1 MTTPTNTPAR
11 RSFSA
16 AQIER
21 GLLAVAAANGNT
33 RQAADALAEDPEGF
47 KVRHGVLYGWKQRE
61 FALYGKIRAEY
72 LPRIRA
78 EAAEQH
84 MRLAEQQATVSG
96 KMTARLEKEIDNI
109 PARDL
114 PGGIRNVTTAAAVH
128 TDKATILRGE
138 ANVITEHRDAAEVIR
153 ALKAKGISIPGV
165 IDASAEVVSEL
176 PERTAA

>member
-1 MTTPTNTPAR
+1 VTSATNTPAR

-33 RQAADALAEDPEGF
+33 RQAAKALAEDPQGF
-47 KVRHGVLYGWKQRE
+47 KVSHGVLYGWKQRE
-61 FALYGKIRAEY
+61 STRYEKIRADY
-72 LPRIRA
+72 LPKIRA

-84 MRLAEQQATVSG
+84 MRLAEQQATVAG
-96 KMTARLEKEIDNI
+96 KMTERLEKELGNI

-138 ANVITEHRDAAEVIR
+138 ANIITEHRDVSDILR
-153 ALKAKGISIPGV
+153 ALKAKGIPMPEVMEI
-165 IDASAEVVSEL
+165 SAEVVSEL